1 MIALHRV
8 TVQVHVQVCMY
19 MQRYNG
25 LYSLLSLY
33 AHLSLLSLYDVLHAS
48 LSCFLPYLSFL
59 VGCIF
64 KPSHATFFLFL
75 PLSLSLFLFS
85 SWPIHVHVGS
95 GDLATHV
102 IATWRKFLSNA
113 YASLSC
119 SNGPCY
125 PVYQLFAQFTDLV
138 CGNLLTGLDVYWMS
152 LFYVF
157 ILSLLMVILLLLFSW

>member
-1 MIALHRV
+1 
-8 TVQVHVQVCMY
+8 MY

-33 AHLSLLSLYDVLHAS
+33 NVLHAS

-64 KPSHATFFLFL
+64 KSSHATFFLFL
-75 PLSLSLFLFS
+75 PPPPLSLSLPLSLFLFS

-102 IATWRKFLSNA
+102 IATWRSFSSNA
-113 YASLSC
+113 YVSLSC